1 MSNFLDGLLGKKKPK
16 GEAKAPEAEKGTSQA
31 QNPYLNARRT
41 MNERVGLF
49 LQKIRAWQIMA
60 LLAFALNMVL
70 LVMLS
75 DAYHTPKYVPYI
87 VELDKLGV
95 IVNAQP
101 AQMSATADD
110 RVIKATVAQFVQD
123 MRLVTPDITLQ
134 RRAVNNVFAHLT
146 TFDPAR
152 RTIERWYSVDPLTRS
167 REILVSTEIQSILL
181 QGNTTWQVEW
191 IETTRDHAGDLI
203 SRETYRALV
212 TIYQAQ
218 SSESDSEE
226 FIRANPLSLYI
237 KDISW
242 AKVALG
248 GK

>member
-1 MSNFLDGLLGKKKPK
+1 MFNLFSKKDGSAVQKTAGAGKQEP
-16 GEAKAPEAEKGTSQA
+16 
-31 QNPYLNARRT
+31 NPYLNAKRT

-49 LQKIRAWQIMA
+49 LAKLRAWQIMS
-60 LLAFALNMVL
+60 LMMFALTLFL
-70 LVMLS
+70 LFLLQE
-75 DAYHTPKYVPYI
+75 AYHTPKYVPYI

-101 AQMSATADD
+101 ASMTTAADQ
-110 RVIKATVAQFVQD
+110 RIIKATVAQFVQN

-134 RRAVNNVFAHLT
+134 RRAVNDVFAHLT

-152 RTIERWYSVDPLTRS
+152 RVIEDWYKVDPLTRS
-167 REILVSTEIQSILL
+167 REVLVATEIQSILL

-191 IETTRDHAGDLI
+191 VETTRDHTGDMI
-203 SRETYRALV
+203 SRENYRALV

-218 SSESDSEE
+218 AAETDTED
-226 FIRANPLSLYI
+226 FIRANPMSLYI

-242 AKVALG
+242 AKVAR
-248 GK
+248 